1 MTGVAWTWSLRLA
14 VVLTPADAVP
24 RAAGVASDSDAPP
37 PEPAA
42 PAGMP
47 NARATLVPPSLGVA
61 VTVAEL
67 PAESVVAVTVIVG
80 VEPVAPVAPAGMPN
94 ASDRL
99 APLLLEVPTTVAE
112 LPAES
117 VETLPTVIVVLGGPC
132 GPVAPTPPGAAAA
145 DADTLTTAFL
155 VTAAEIVSPFVATTD
170 GPLLPLTVTVTLTV
184 PSP

>member
-1 MTGVAWTWSLRLA
+1 
-14 VVLTPADAVP
+14 
-24 RAAGVASDSDAPP
+24 
-37 PEPAA
+37 
-42 PAGMP
+42 
-47 NARATLVPPSLGVA
+47 
-61 VTVAEL
+61 VAEL
-67 PAESVVAVTVIVG
+67 PAESVVAVAVIVG

-117 VETLPTVIVVLGGPC
+117 VETLPTVMVVLGGPC
-132 GPVAPTPPGAAAA
+132 GPAGPAPPGAAAA
-145 DADTLTTAFL
+145 DAETLTTAFF

>member
-1 MTGVAWTWSLRLA
+1 MASERDGPLA
-14 VVLTPADAVP
+14 
-24 RAAGVASDSDAPP
+24 
-37 PEPAA
+37 PAA
-42 PAGMP
+42 PDGMP
-47 NARATLVPPSLGVA
+47 NARATFEPPSVAVA

-67 PAESVVAVTVIVG
+67 PAESVVTLAVIVG
-80 VEPVAPVAPAGMPN
+80 VAPVAPAAPAGMPK
-94 ASDRL
+94 ASDRF

-112 LPAES
+112 LPAAR

-145 DADTLTTAFL
+145 EAATLTTACF
-155 VTAAEIVSPFVATTD
+155 VTAAEIGSPVVATTD